1 MTFSICLLVYLYI
14 FYNFSENL
22 MNTFY
27 FILILIIVISLF
39 LFFKFSRKKKL
50 SKEKIKY
57 FKEIKNKNLLLKSEK
72 EKLINSDK
80 IYHKILLELS
90 YNWTFW
96 EILKKRPKEISNIN
110 KIWELHK
117 IRNKLVH
124 DFDLFDEKVLFN
136 KNKDYELEINNILNY
151 VS

>member
-1 MTFSICLLVYLYI
+1 MHI
-14 FYNFSENL
+14 
-22 MNTFY
+22 FY
-27 FILILIIVISLF
+27 FIFILIISVILL

-50 SKEKIKY
+50 PKEKVKY
-57 FKEIKNKNLLLKSEK
+57 FKKITKNNLLIKSEK

-96 EILKKRPKEISNIN
+96 EILKKKPKEISNIN

>member
-1 MTFSICLLVYLYI
+1 MWI
-14 FYNFSENL
+14 FYTIFA
-22 MNTFY
+22 
-27 FILILIIVISLF
+27 LIIIISLL
-39 LFFKFSRKKKL
+39 LFFNLPKRKKL

-57 FKEIKNKNLLLKSEK
+57 FNEFKNKSLLLNSEK
-72 EKLINSDK
+72 EKIINFDK
-80 IYHKILLELS
+80 IYHKILLELK

-96 EILKKRPKEISNIN
+96 DILKKKPKEIQNIN

-124 DFDLFDEKVLFN
+124 DFDLFDQKVLLQR
-136 KNKDYELEINNILNY
+136 NKDYELEINNILKY